1 MANIIPDSAIQLRSE
16 VKSSGELELSLVEVP
31 VPTPGEN
38 DILIRVE
45 ATPINPSDLGLLV
58 GAADLS
64 TAVQSGTADRPV
76 ITAKVPEPAMR
87 AMKARVDQSL
97 PVGNEG
103 AGTVVAAG
111 SSDAAQALMGKLV
124 TGLGGEFYG
133 EYRMLNVAQVMELP
147 EGATARDGASCFVNP
162 LTALSFPETMR
173 MEGHKGLV
181 HTAAAS
187 NLGQMLNKICIAD
200 GVPLVNIVRKP
211 EQEQILRDIGAKY
224 IVNSSSDSFMQDL
237 IAALAETKATLGFD
251 AIGGGPLTGQIL
263 TAMEAAAN
271 MGAEYSRYGSAQHK
285 QVYVYG
291 RLDMSPTIIPPGV
304 GMAWGSGGYLL
315 TYFLQKIGAEGRAKL
330 RKRVMDELKTTFAS
344 HYTDEIS
351 LKEAL
356 NLDTLQSYNAKR
368 TGEKFLINPTL

>member
-1 MANIIPDSAIQLRSE
+1 MASELPDTFKQLRTLVTE
-16 VKSSGELELSLVEVP
+16 DGKLELSLADVK
-31 VPTPGEN
+31 VPTPGDN
-38 DILIRVE
+38 DIVIRVE

-58 GAADLS
+58 GAGDLS
-64 TAVQSGTADRPV
+64 TLRNEGSKDNPKLVADISGAG
-76 ITAKVPEPAMR
+76 MR
-87 AMKARVDQSL
+87 AMQARIGQSL
-97 PVGNEG
+97 AVGNEG

-111 SSDAAQALMGKLV
+111 SSDAAQALMGKKV

-147 EGATARDGASCFVNP
+147 DDASARDGASCFVNP

-173 MEGHKGLV
+173 MEGHKALI

-211 EQEQILRDIGAKY
+211 EQEQILRELGAKHV
-224 IVNSSSDSFMQDL
+224 VNSSSETFMDDL
-237 IAALAETKATLGFD
+237 IKAIAETKATLAFD
-251 AIGGGPLTGQIL
+251 AVGGGPLAGQLL

-271 MGAEYSRYGSAQHK
+271 IGAEYSRYGSADPKH
-285 QVYVYG
+285 VYIYG
-291 RLDMSPTIIPPGV
+291 RLDLSPTMIPPGV
-304 GMAWGSGGYLL
+304 GMAWSAGGYLL
-315 TYFLQKIGAEGRAKL
+315 TYFLQKIGAEGREKL
-330 RKRVMDELKTTFAS
+330 RKRVMAELKTTFAS

-351 LKEAL
+351 LAEAL
-356 NLDTLQSYNAKR
+356 DPETLQNYNAKR

>member
-1 MANIIPDSAIQLRSE
+1 MASGLPDTFKQLRTLVTEDS
-16 VKSSGELELSLVEVP
+16 KLELSLADVKM
-31 VPTPGEN
+31 PTPGDT
-38 DILIRVE
+38 DIVIRVE

-58 GAADLS
+58 GAGDLS
-64 TAVQSGTADRPV
+64 TLRNEGTKDDPKLVADIPG
-76 ITAKVPEPAMR
+76 AGMR
-87 AMKARVDQSL
+87 AMQARLGQSL
-97 PVGNEG
+97 AVGNEG

-111 SSDAAQALMGKLV
+111 SSDAAQALMGKTV

-173 MEGHKGLV
+173 MEGHKGLI

-200 GVPLVNIVRKP
+200 GVPLVNVVRKP
-211 EQEQILRDIGAKY
+211 EQEKILRDLGAQHV
-224 IVNSSSDSFMQDL
+224 VNSSSDTFMEDL
-237 IAALAETKATLGFD
+237 IKAIVETKATLAFD
-251 AIGGGPLTGQIL
+251 AVGGGPLAGQLL

-271 MGAEYSRYGSAQHK
+271 IGAEYSRYGSADPKH
-285 QVYVYG
+285 VYIYG
-291 RLDMSPTIIPPGV
+291 RLDLSPTTIPPGV
-304 GMAWGSGGYLL
+304 GMAWSAGGYLL
-315 TYFLQKIGAEGRAKL
+315 TYFLQKIGAEGREKL
-330 RKRVMDELKTTFAS
+330 RKRVMAELKTTFAS

-351 LKEAL
+351 LAEAL
-356 NLDTLQSYNAKR
+356 DPETLQNYNAKR